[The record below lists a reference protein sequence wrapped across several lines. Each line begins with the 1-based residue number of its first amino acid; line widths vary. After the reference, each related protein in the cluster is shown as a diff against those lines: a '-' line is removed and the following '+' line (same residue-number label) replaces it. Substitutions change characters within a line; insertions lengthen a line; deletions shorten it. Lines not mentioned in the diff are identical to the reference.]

1 MTKELQG
8 TLRDRFMIHKACE
21 GLPVSHIKLAV
32 KPGEKRTPV
41 NKMLKSL
48 TLAGYERIGDI
59 LDIQYSKVGIINGLE
74 RSECNLLFGLLRR
87 ISNNP
92 SLIINLEILRLLE
105 EEYITKEERK
115 GKIEVIKHRLREMG
129 MIE

>member
-1 MTKELQG
+1 MANELQG
-8 TLRDRFMIHKACE
+8 TIRDSFMIHKACE
-21 GLPVSHIKLAV
+21 GLPINHIKLAV

-59 LDIQYSKVGIINGLE
+59 LDIQCSKIGIINGLE
-74 RSECNLLFGLLRR
+74 RRECILLLGLLRR
-87 ISNNP
+87 ISNDP
-92 SLIINLEILRLLE
+92 GLIINLEVLRLLE
-105 EEYITKEERK
+105 EEYITREERK
-115 GKIEVIKHRLREMG
+115 GKIEVIKNRLREMG